1 MFVRVK
7 STPNSPR
14 QSVQIVQS
22 VRIGDKVK
30 QKIVRYV
37 GIAMDDDEL
46 VRLKELAEVVKAKL
60 EAQHQPSL
68 FPPET
73 VAKQMI
79 EAKAA
84 KVQASQAALNVDL
97 RQMVE
102 EQRVVLGIHEVY
114 GEVYRQLSFDTLLS
128 QRRYRAS
135 HEALFHCVMARIA
148 NPPEQGKR
156 KRGSVQQLEQDFGV
170 SLSLEKVYRMMD
182 QLDDNTISRLQAMTC
197 QGTRSLLPGALDV
210 LFFDCTTLYFE
221 SFKEDEL
228 KQNGYSKD
236 CQVNQ
241 TQVNQPQVLLALLV
255 TREGLP
261 VGYEVFPGATFEGHS
276 LISVLQTMQAR
287 YDVRKMIFV
296 ADRGMLNEDNLHALD
311 EAGAYYI
318 VGAKLKQLPSA
329 LQTKVLDKSAYQAL
343 DKGASSAAELT
354 HKKRRL
360 IVSHCPKRADKDQ
373 HDRQKAVDRLIKKI
387 GKSQNPKDL
396 LNNYGYKKFLIIKG
410 KTSLS
415 INQDKIAAESRWDGL
430 HGVITNLPDTPHQEV
445 LSHYRGLWQ
454 VEESFRITKHDLKVR
469 PIYHWTPSRVRAH
482 IAISFMAFAC
492 IRQLMY
498 RIKLQHKALSP
509 EVIRNALIHVQHSV
523 FKHKRTKQRYVMPSQ
538 INPEAKKI
546 YAVMGL
552 KAITTAYPLY

>member
-14 QSVQIVQS
+14 QSVQIVSS
-22 VRIGDKVK
+22 VRVGDKVK
-30 QKIVRYV
+30 QKIVRYI

-46 VRLKELAEVVKAKL
+46 VRLKALAEVVKAKL
-60 EAQHQPSL
+60 EAQHQPGL
-68 FPPET
+68 FPPEA
-73 VAKQMI
+73 VAKQVI

-84 KVQASQAALNVDL
+84 QASKATLNVDL

-114 GEVYRQLSFDTLLS
+114 GAVYRQLSFDTLLP
-128 QRRYRAS
+128 QKKYRAS
-135 HEALFHCVMARIA
+135 TEALFHCVMARIA
-148 NPPEQGKR
+148 NPKS

-197 QGTRSLLPGALDV
+197 EGTRSLLPGALDV

-255 TREGLP
+255 THEGLP

-276 LISVLQTMQAR
+276 LISVLKTMQAR

-296 ADRGMLNEDNLHALD
+296 ADRGMLNEDNLSALD

-329 LQTKVLDKSAYQAL
+329 LQTRVLDKSAYQPL
-343 DKGASSAAELT
+343 GKDGSSAAELT

-430 HGVITNLPDTPHQEV
+430 HGVMTNLPDTPHQEV

-523 FKHKRTKQRYVMPSQ
+523 FKHKRTKQRYVMPAQ

-552 KAITTAYPLY
+552 KATTTAYPLY

>member
-1 MFVRVK
+1 
-7 STPNSPR
+7 
-14 QSVQIVQS
+14 
-22 VRIGDKVK
+22 
-30 QKIVRYV
+30 
-37 GIAMDDDEL
+37 
-46 VRLKELAEVVKAKL
+46 
-60 EAQHQPSL
+60 
-68 FPPET
+68 
-73 VAKQMI
+73 
-79 EAKAA
+79 
-84 KVQASQAALNVDL
+84 
-97 RQMVE
+97 
-102 EQRVVLGIHEVY
+102 
-114 GEVYRQLSFDTLLS
+114 
-128 QRRYRAS
+128 
-135 HEALFHCVMARIA
+135 MARIA
-148 NPPEQGKR
+148 NPKS
-156 KRGSVQQLEQDFGV
+156 KRGSVQHLEQDFGV

-197 QGTRSLLPGALDV
+197 EGTRFLLPGALDV

-236 CQVNQ
+236 CKF
-241 TQVNQPQVLLALLV
+241 NQPQVLLALLV

-318 VGAKLKQLPSA
+318 VGAKLKQLPVA
-329 LQTKVLDKSAYQAL
+329 LQTKVLDKSAYQA
-343 DKGASSAAELT
+343 DGKGASSAAELT

-387 GKSQNPKDL
+387 GKSQNPKSL
-396 LNNYGYKKFLIIKG
+396 LNNYDYKKFLIIKG

-415 INQDKIAAESRWDGL
+415 INQDKIDAESRWDGL

-509 EVIRNALIHVQHSV
+509 AVIRNALIHVQHSV
-523 FKHKRTKQRYVMPSQ
+523 FKHKRTQKRYVMPAQ

-552 KAITTAYPLY
+552 KATTAAYPLY

>member
-14 QSVQIVQS
+14 QSVQIVSS
-22 VRIGDKVK
+22 VRVGDKVK
-30 QKIVRYV
+30 QKIVRYI

-46 VRLKELAEVVKAKL
+46 VRLKELAEVVKAKI

-84 KVQASQAALNVDL
+84 KASKATLNVDL

-148 NPPEQGKR
+148 NPKS
-156 KRGSVQQLEQDFGV
+156 KRGSVQHLEQDFGV

-182 QLDDNTISRLQAMTC
+182 QLDDNTISRLQTMTC
-197 QGTRSLLPGALDV
+197 EGTRSLLPGALDV

-236 CQVNQ
+236 CKF
-241 TQVNQPQVLLALLV
+241 NQPQVLLALLV

-276 LISVLQTMQAR
+276 LISVLKTMQAR

-373 HDRQKAVDRLIKKI
+373 HDRQKSVDRLIKKI
-387 GKSQNPKDL
+387 GKSQNPKSL

-523 FKHKRTKQRYVMPSQ
+523 LKHKRTNKRYVIPSTIDPQ
-538 INPEAKKI
+538 AKKI

-552 KAITTAYPLY
+552 KATTTAYPLY

>member
-22 VRIGDKVK
+22 VRVGDKVK

-46 VRLKELAEVVKAKL
+46 AQLKVLAEVVKAKM
-60 EAQHQPSL
+60 EAQHQSSL

-84 KVQASQAALNVDL
+84 KAQSSKVALNVDL
-97 RQMVE
+97 MQMVE

-148 NPPEQGKR
+148 NPKS
-156 KRGSVQQLEQDFGV
+156 KRGSVQHLEQEFGV

-182 QLDDNTISRLQAMTC
+182 QLDDNTISRLQTMTC
-197 QGTRSLLPGALDV
+197 EGTRSLLSGALDV

-236 CQVNQ
+236 CKF
-241 TQVNQPQVLLALLV
+241 NQPQVLLALLV

-311 EAGAYYI
+311 EAGAYYTN
-318 VGAKLKQLPSA
+318 G
-329 LQTKVLDKSAYQAL
+329 
-343 DKGASSAAELT
+343 
-354 HKKRRL
+354 RR
-360 IVSHCPKRADKDQ
+360 I
-373 HDRQKAVDRLIKKI
+373 
-387 GKSQNPKDL
+387 
-396 LNNYGYKKFLIIKG
+396 
-410 KTSLS
+410 
-415 INQDKIAAESRWDGL
+415 
-430 HGVITNLPDTPHQEV
+430 
-445 LSHYRGLWQ
+445 
-454 VEESFRITKHDLKVR
+454 
-469 PIYHWTPSRVRAH
+469 
-482 IAISFMAFAC
+482 
-492 IRQLMY
+492 
-498 RIKLQHKALSP
+498 
-509 EVIRNALIHVQHSV
+509 
-523 FKHKRTKQRYVMPSQ
+523 
-538 INPEAKKI
+538 
-546 YAVMGL
+546 
-552 KAITTAYPLY
+552 

>member
-14 QSVQIVQS
+14 QSVQIVSS
-22 VRIGDKVK
+22 VRVGDKVK
-30 QKIVRYV
+30 QKIVRYI

-60 EAQHQPSL
+60 EAQHQPGL
-68 FPPET
+68 FPPEA
-73 VAKQMI
+73 VAKQVI

-84 KVQASQAALNVDL
+84 KASKATLNVDL

-114 GEVYRQLSFDTLLS
+114 GAVYRQLSFDTLLS

-148 NPPEQGKR
+148 NPKS

-197 QGTRSLLPGALDV
+197 EGTRSLLPGALDV

-276 LISVLQTMQAR
+276 LISVLKTMQAR

-296 ADRGMLNEDNLHALD
+296 ADRGMLNEDNLSALD

-329 LQTKVLDKSAYQAL
+329 LQTKVLDKSAYQAVG
-343 DKGASSAAELT
+343 KGGSSAAELT

-415 INQDKIAAESRWDGL
+415 INQDKIDAESRWDGL

>member
-1 MFVRVK
+1 
-7 STPNSPR
+7 
-14 QSVQIVQS
+14 
-22 VRIGDKVK
+22 
-30 QKIVRYV
+30 
-37 GIAMDDDEL
+37 
-46 VRLKELAEVVKAKL
+46 
-60 EAQHQPSL
+60 
-68 FPPET
+68 
-73 VAKQMI
+73 
-79 EAKAA
+79 
-84 KVQASQAALNVDL
+84 
-97 RQMVE
+97 
-102 EQRVVLGIHEVY
+102 
-114 GEVYRQLSFDTLLS
+114 
-128 QRRYRAS
+128 
-135 HEALFHCVMARIA
+135 
-148 NPPEQGKR
+148 
-156 KRGSVQQLEQDFGV
+156 
-170 SLSLEKVYRMMD
+170 
-182 QLDDNTISRLQAMTC
+182 MTC
-197 QGTRSLLPGALDV
+197 EGTRSLLSGALDV

-261 VGYEVFPGATFEGHS
+261 VSYEVFPGATFEGHS
-276 LISVLQTMQAR
+276 LISVLKELQAR

-311 EAGAYYI
+311 EAGAYDI

-329 LQTKVLDKSAYQAL
+329 LQTKVLDKSAYQAVG
-343 DKGASSAAELT
+343 KGASSAAELT

-396 LNNYGYKKFLIIKG
+396 LNHYGYKKFLIIKG

-415 INQDKIAAESRWDGL
+415 INQDKIDAESRWDGL

-482 IAISFMAFAC
+482 IAIS
-492 IRQLMY
+492 
-498 RIKLQHKALSP
+498 S
-509 EVIRNALIHVQHSV
+509 
-523 FKHKRTKQRYVMPSQ
+523 
-538 INPEAKKI
+538 
-546 YAVMGL
+546 MGFVVPG
-552 KAITTAYPLY
+552 T

>member
-14 QSVQIVQS
+14 QSVQIVSS
-22 VRIGDKVK
+22 VRVGDKVK
-30 QKIVRYV
+30 QKIVRYI

-68 FPPET
+68 FPPEA
-73 VAKQMI
+73 VAKQVI

-84 KVQASQAALNVDL
+84 QAQASKATLNVDL

-114 GEVYRQLSFDTLLS
+114 GAVYRQLSFDTLLP
-128 QRRYRAS
+128 QKKYRAS
-135 HEALFHCVMARIA
+135 TEALFHCVMARIA
-148 NPPEQGKR
+148 NPKS

-197 QGTRSLLPGALDV
+197 EGTRSLLPGALDV

-236 CQVNQ
+236 CKVNQ

-296 ADRGMLNEDNLHALD
+296 ADRGMLNEDNLSALD

-318 VGAKLKQLPSA
+318 VGAKLKQLPNA
-329 LQTKVLDKSAYQAL
+329 LQTKVLDGQL
-343 DKGASSAAELT
+343 
-354 HKKRRL
+354 
-360 IVSHCPKRADKDQ
+360 
-373 HDRQKAVDRLIKKI
+373 
-387 GKSQNPKDL
+387 
-396 LNNYGYKKFLIIKG
+396 
-410 KTSLS
+410 
-415 INQDKIAAESRWDGL
+415 
-430 HGVITNLPDTPHQEV
+430 
-445 LSHYRGLWQ
+445 
-454 VEESFRITKHDLKVR
+454 
-469 PIYHWTPSRVRAH
+469 
-482 IAISFMAFAC
+482 
-492 IRQLMY
+492 IRQLA
-498 RIKLQHKALSP
+498 KAHQ
-509 EVIRNALIHVQHSV
+509 AQ
-523 FKHKRTKQRYVMPSQ
+523 PS
-538 INPEAKKI
+538 
-546 YAVMGL
+546 
-552 KAITTAYPLY
+552 

>member
-22 VRIGDKVK
+22 VRVGDKVK

-46 VRLKELAEVVKAKL
+46 VRLKELAEVVKAKM
-60 EAQHQPSL
+60 EAQHQSSL

-97 RQMVE
+97 MQMVE

-148 NPPEQGKR
+148 NPKS
-156 KRGSVQQLEQDFGV
+156 KRGSVQHLEQDFGV

-182 QLDDNTISRLQAMTC
+182 QLDDNTISRLQTMTC
-197 QGTRSLLPGALDV
+197 EGTRSLLPGALDV

-236 CQVNQ
+236 CKF
-241 TQVNQPQVLLALLV
+241 NQPQVLLALLV

-311 EAGAYYI
+311 EADAYYI

-523 FKHKRTKQRYVMPSQ
+523 FKHKRTQKRYVMPAQ

-552 KAITTAYPLY
+552 KATTAAYPLY

>member
-22 VRIGDKVK
+22 VRVGDKVK

-46 VRLKELAEVVKAKL
+46 VRLKDLAEVVKAKM
-60 EAQHQPSL
+60 EAQHQSSL

-97 RQMVE
+97 MQMVE

-148 NPPEQGKR
+148 NPKS
-156 KRGSVQQLEQDFGV
+156 KRGSVQHLEQDFGV

-182 QLDDNTISRLQAMTC
+182 QLDDNTISRLQTMTC
-197 QGTRSLLPGALDV
+197 EGTRSLLPGALDV

-236 CQVNQ
+236 CKF
-241 TQVNQPQVLLALLV
+241 NQPQVLLALLV

-311 EAGAYYI
+311 EADAYYI

-523 FKHKRTKQRYVMPSQ
+523 LKHKRTNKRYVIPSTIDPQ
-538 INPEAKKI
+538 AKKI

-552 KAITTAYPLY
+552 KATTTAYPLY